1 MRERLVPVEVDGC
14 KVGKLVL
21 NKLSVIMD
29 KAGSL
34 ADCRKDR
41 NELAKHPSL

>member
-1 MRERLVPVEVDGC
+1 VENVMRERLEDVEVDGC
-14 KVGKLVL
+14 KIGKLVL

-34 ADCRKDR
+34 AVFRKDR
-41 NELAKHPSL
+41 S